1 MRGSE
6 KQRGVVRALA
16 AMWLGWLAMAGAA
29 PAPAAAVEPVASS
42 GYIPLSDGIQLRYSL
57 YLPPGEGPFPAT
69 LVYSGY
75 NAGNNP
81 YDISFGS
88 IGEMLL
94 ERGIAVIGVS
104 LRGTGC
110 SQGVWVPFASNWG
123 PDGAEVVDWIAQ
135 QPWSD
140 GNVAM
145 AGVSFPAIL
154 SLVTAVQ
161 RPPALRAIL
170 PMVPLG
176 ELYRDVAYPG
186 GIFNLTFASAWTLM
200 QNVGT
205 PFSLFETLQGD
216 TRCGA
221 AILGQNDP
229 RHITLV
235 EAASIPYTDSDERY
249 AKFLTPELFER
260 IEVPVLGQVG
270 WQDEQLGSRA
280 WHAFERLDP
289 SRTWMVGSN
298 GAHGTIVNSGRF
310 RRLAADFLE
319 HFLRGGRP
327 QDFDAP
333 RLQIWKGFSTD
344 FEPAVIETYD
354 RWPLMAETLTL
365 HALPDGSL
373 RPEPP
378 SASGSFSYL
387 YPLPAPST
395 LTLILVPNPTQMTY
409 LLPVIPGGSVALT
422 TPALA
427 EDLRFY
433 GPASADLWLSAPA
446 LDVDVQVSLVEVRA
460 DGREM
465 FVQRGWLRA
474 SHRTLDGERSTPR
487 LPVHTHR
494 QSDLQNL
501 APGEVTP
508 LRVELMPVAHTFHAG
523 SALRLYV
530 EAPLGFSGFR
540 QLALNPLPSV
550 VNVHVGPDTPTRLVF
565 GRAPEPKSMLL
576 VADQPAACGSVEN
589 QPCRSTPQVVPDGQL
604 SLGASGTGGSGG
616 GAFAAWLL
624 ALAPLLRHRRPR
636 CVQ

>member
-1 MRGSE
+1 MKMNE
-6 KQRGVVRALA
+6 AHRGVLRALA
-16 AMWLGWLAMAGAA
+16 ALWLGWLVMAGAI
-29 PAPAAAVEPVASS
+29 PAAAVEPVASS
-42 GYIPLSDGIQLRYSL
+42 GYIPLSDGVQLRYSL

-140 GNVAM
+140 GHVAM

-154 SLVTAVQ
+154 SLVTAIE

-186 GIFNLTFASAWTLM
+186 GLFNLTFASAWTLM

-216 TRCGA
+216 TRCGT

-229 RHITLV
+229 RHVTVV
-235 EAASIPYTDSDERY
+235 EAARIPYTDSDERY
-249 AKFLTPELFER
+249 QTFLSPELFER

-289 SRTWMVGSN
+289 AQTWMLGVN
-298 GAHGTIVNSGRF
+298 GAHGTIVNSARF
-310 RRLAADFLE
+310 RALAADFLE

-344 FEPAVIETYD
+344 FEPAVIETYE
-354 RWPLMAETLTL
+354 RWPLQPETLTL
-365 HALPDGSL
+365 HAQPDGSL

-378 SASGSFSYL
+378 ASAGAFSYL

-395 LTLILVPNPTQMTY
+395 LTLILVPNPTQLTY
-409 LLPVIPGGSVALT
+409 LLPVVPGGSVALT
-422 TPALA
+422 TPVLA
-427 EDLRFY
+427 EDLRVY
-433 GPASADLWLSAPA
+433 GRPGLAGRSAAGRSRDVRTARLVARFAPRARRGAIDATAAGAHASAGRSAKPCTRRGHAAAHRDHAGGTYLPRRFGAAPLCRGAAGLLRLPPACAQSAADRGQCACRAGHADASGLWPRTGTGVDPVARGRSAGLRPHREPA
-446 LDVDVQVSLVEVRA
+446 LPQQPGNGAGGTPESGRRRRRWRQRWRCVRA
-460 DGREM
+460 GAA
-465 FVQRGWLRA
+465 G
-474 SHRTLDGERSTPR
+474 T
-487 LPVHTHR
+487 
-494 QSDLQNL
+494 
-501 APGEVTP
+501 
-508 LRVELMPVAHTFHAG
+508 G
-523 SALRLYV
+523 SA
-530 EAPLGFSGFR
+530 
-540 QLALNPLPSV
+540 
-550 VNVHVGPDTPTRLVF
+550 
-565 GRAPEPKSMLL
+565 
-576 VADQPAACGSVEN
+576 AA
-589 QPCRSTPQVVPDGQL
+589 
-604 SLGASGTGGSGG
+604 
-616 GAFAAWLL
+616 
-624 ALAPLLRHRRPR
+624 ALAAALRTIAAPKVQPR
-636 CVQ
+636 ARTPCPSR

>member
-1 MRGSE
+1 M
-6 KQRGVVRALA
+6 GVELRPVRRAAVGLVCLLVASASTAL
-16 AMWLGWLAMAGAA
+16 G
-29 PAPAAAVEPVASS
+29 AVEPIASS
-42 GYIPLSDGIQLRYSL
+42 GYLPLSDGTQLRYSL

-69 LVYSGY
+69 LIYSGY

-81 YDISFGS
+81 YDISFGG
-88 IGEMLL
+88 IGPMLL

-110 SQGVWVPFASNWG
+110 SQGVWVPFSLRWG
-123 PDGAEVVDWIAQ
+123 PDGAEVVDWIAR

-154 SLVTAVQ
+154 ALATAVQ
-161 RPPALRAIL
+161 RPPALRAVL

-200 QNVGT
+200 QKVGT
-205 PFSLFETLQGD
+205 PFSLFEALQGD
-216 TRCGA
+216 TRCGTA
-221 AILGQNDP
+221 VLGQNDP
-229 RHITLV
+229 RHITVV
-235 EAASIPYTDSDERY
+235 EAASIPYVDSDERY
-249 AKFLTPELFER
+249 EKFLTPELIER
-260 IEVPVLGQVG
+260 IAVPVLGQVG

-289 SRTWMVGSN
+289 SRTWMLGVN
-298 GAHGTIVNSGRF
+298 GAHGSIVHSARF
-310 RRLAADFLE
+310 RALAADFLE
-319 HFLRGGRP
+319 HFLRGGGP

-344 FEPAVIETYD
+344 HEPALIETYD
-354 RWPLMAETLTL
+354 QWPLVPQTLTL
-365 HALPDGSL
+365 HAQPDGSL

-378 SASGSFSYL
+378 TADAAFSYL

-395 LTLILVPNPTQMTY
+395 LTLVLVPNPTQLTY
-409 LLPVIPGGSVALT
+409 LLPVLPGGSVALT

-427 EDLRFY
+427 EDLRMF

-446 LDVDVQVSLVEVRA
+446 LDVDVQVSLVEVRP

-474 SHRTLDGERSTPR
+474 SHRALDETRSQPR

-494 QSDLQNL
+494 QADARNL
-501 APGEVTP
+501 TPGEVTP
-508 LRVELMPVAHTFHAG
+508 LRVEIMPVAHTFAAG
-523 SALRLYV
+523 SSLRLYI

-540 QLALNPLPSV
+540 QLALNPLPTQVS
-550 VNVHVGPDTPTRLVF
+550 VHVGPQTPTRLVF
-565 GRAPEPKSMLL
+565 GRAPAPKSTLRL
-576 VADQPAACGSVEN
+576 TDALPGCGSVEN
-589 QPCRSTPQVVPDGQL
+589 QPCRSSPQAVPEGSL
-604 SLGASGTGGSGG
+604 SLADTPSTGGRGG
-616 GAFAAWLL
+616 GAWTRWLL
-624 ALAPLLRHRRPR
+624 LFAPLLRRR